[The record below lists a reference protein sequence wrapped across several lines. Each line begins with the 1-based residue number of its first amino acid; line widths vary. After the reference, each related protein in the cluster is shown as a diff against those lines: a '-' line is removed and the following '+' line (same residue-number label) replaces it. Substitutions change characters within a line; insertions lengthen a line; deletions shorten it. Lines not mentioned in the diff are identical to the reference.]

1 MRMCVSV
8 CPHEPELAMCCV
20 LLVGRL
26 AGDLFGD
33 RELNGPE
40 TVSVFPCLGDFSGFL
55 RRGFPG
61 GHNSETLA
69 CWQLVI
75 QNASV
80 APRKRLLP
88 PRARSGTQAAC
99 IRPCRLSALSL
110 TLFTRSWR
118 SHSPSPCLV
127 RRHHHCLR
135 GPFSLFLF
143 RSPLRSFLLSTSSLT
158 LPPPTL
164 LDGRPSQTTGVLTFL
179 QGPSRHTV

>member
-1 MRMCVSV
+1 MYAYVCVCV
-8 CPHEPELAMCCV
+8 CLHEPELAVCCV

-26 AGDLFGD
+26 AGDRFGD
-33 RELNGPE
+33 RKLNGRE

-88 PRARSGTQAAC
+88 PAHAAARRRRASVLAAS
-99 IRPCRLSALSL
+99 PPSL
-110 TLFTRSWR
+110 
-118 SHSPSPCLV
+118 SHSSLAAGARIPLRPASCAATTTACAVPFRCFSFALRCAPSC
-127 RRHHHCLR
+127 
-135 GPFSLFLF
+135 
-143 RSPLRSFLLSTSSLT
+143 SPLLL
-158 LPPPTL
+158 
-164 LDGRPSQTTGVLTFL
+164 
-179 QGPSRHTV
+179 